1 MDRNN
6 AAFAEPGAHTR
17 HDTVA
22 SGTVLAV
29 MLASVLCGVF
39 LVDVDPSPVHAGEV
53 PARFAALD
61 ASA

>member
-6 AAFAEPGAHTR
+6 AQFAVPEAHTR

-29 MLASVLCGVF
+29 ILASVLCGVF
-39 LVDVDPSPVHAGEV
+39 LVDADPSAMHAGEM
-53 PARFAALD
+53 PARYAALD

>member
-6 AAFAEPGAHTR
+6 AAFAVPGAHTR

-22 SGTVLAV
+22 TGAVLAV
-29 MLASVLCGVF
+29 ILASVLCGVL
-39 LVDVDPSPVHAGEV
+39 LVEADPSPVHAGEA
-53 PARFAALD
+53 PARYAALD